1 MATSPAPRPRSC
13 SPGRARTGASSC
25 APASPSPG
33 PTRSA
38 CCEYGAPP
46 ALHAPAPGL
55 ASPARPD
62 TRDARPHSERGSQ
75 FGCSRGPS
83 TETGA
88 SVSRTQGPACPPPRM
103 VGGRSRGPLWACW
116 PRSSGFAVLELSG
129 ITLRPGH
136 TPQQARSCG
145 TRVSLAS
152 RGQEKR
158 SGLFEAGGSSGLH
171 DGGCVEGSL
180 VTRVLVRDAQC
191 GYPHG
196 RAGVA
201 GGDPSRAWASGLR
214 GPGGSRSRRSHR
226 HGVGSLKKGLS
237 VHPEAAF
244 GAL

>member
-1 MATSPAPRPRSC
+1 M
-13 SPGRARTGASSC
+13 G
-25 APASPSPG
+25 
-33 PTRSA
+33 
-38 CCEYGAPP
+38 
-46 ALHAPAPGL
+46 LL
-55 ASPARPD
+55 ASELRLCSARALRHHPE
-62 TRDARPHSERGSQ
+62 A
-75 FGCSRGPS
+75 
-83 TETGA
+83 
-88 SVSRTQGPACPPPRM
+88 
-103 VGGRSRGPLWACW
+103 WA
-116 PRSSGFAVLELSG
+116 
-129 ITLRPGH
+129 H
-136 TPQQARSCG
+136 TPAGQELWHQ
-145 TRVSLAS
+145 AS

-237 VHPEAAF
+237 VHPEVAF